1 MYIMKKQIFAL
12 ALISFL
18 STSLLAQ
25 KIQVGFKGGATMNK
39 LSGKT
44 FKEEFSFG
52 YHLGGFVSVGLGKK
66 FAIQP
71 EVMINQINLD
81 SSSNFSA
88 LYQFN
93 KITGVKLK
101 YLTIPVLLNYN
112 AGKLLTLQAGPQ
124 FGMLLNKS
132 NSFIQ
137 NGKDAFKSG
146 DFSMVGGVQ
155 LNLSSFKVYGRYLVG
170 LSNINDIDNKDKW
183 TNQSIQLGV
192 GFKL

>member
-1 MYIMKKQIFAL
+1 MKKQIFAL

-124 FGMLLNKS
+124 FGILLNKS